1 MSSSPQTFRN
11 TTAIGLRAAEY
22 AGTPFLSGMNN
33 GSCQPGIGIALAS
46 GEDMTDSW
54 SLLDQ
59 DGDIRVPQH
68 SAVIGNVGYTDPA
81 DYPSSGGTEG
91 NGKAQAQ
98 YVIGVINPTLAAVE
112 ADPNVGGTITVDGT
126 ANLQT
131 LAAGWVKT
139 AV

>member
-11 TTAIGLRAAEY
+11 TTAIGLREAETT
-22 AGTPFLSGMNN
+22 GTNFSNGMNN

-46 GEDMTDSW
+46 LEDMTDSW

-68 SAVIGNVGYTDPA
+68 SAVIGNTGYTDPA

-98 YVIGVINPTLAAVE
+98 YVIGAINPTLAAVQ
-112 ADPNVGGTITVDGT
+112 ADPSVGGTITVDGT